1 MCLFTYDHSEKSFDS
16 LGFFFHALSF
26 YFLKHCYKTFM
37 FYLTYHT
44 SIFFIISLNGGYGA

>member
-1 MCLFTYDHSEKSFDS
+1 MCLFTYDHSEKSFNS

-44 SIFFIISLNGGYGA
+44 FIFFIISLNGGYGA